1 MSAYQREIN
10 AAKKEGFARNNFSK
24 INKGTLRLLSNI
36 QKDPPFVLE
45 KFLNAPL
52 NNLSKYVLYII
63 EKETQQNVKKHTMK
77 K

>member
-10 AAKKEGFARNNFSK
+10 AAKKEGLARNNFSK

-36 QKDPPFVLE
+36 QKDLPFVLE